1 MVHVK
6 DRLVVRS
13 LFRCLSGLVFQHVVL
28 LLTHFN
34 GAQLQKTGPPEP
46 IKVMVGDDTVLPCH
60 LEPPMDAVQMTIEW
74 GRPDLNPRFAYVWH
88 NGQEL
93 LGDQNIAYKGRTAL
107 SVSKL
112 KQGDVSLRLSK
123 VKVSDNGSYRCYIP
137 RQTKEYFV
145 ELVVGA
151 VSAAGISLAGLD
163 KSSSGVV
170 LQCESKG
177 WYPEPEVLWL
187 DGEGNVLSAGPTET
201 VRGPDD
207 LYTVSSRVTVDKRHG
222 HRFTCRVQQNIINQT
237 RETHIDVPADFF
249 MTSSNCSASVTI
261 SVLFG
266 LMLIFAVV
274 FFVWKLRQNKTGSM
288 SETSAQNTDK
298 ENESRDQLMTKS
310 KNLGYLDKKK
320 AKLDEDFQ
328 RKKEEQKHMEQTLRT
343 LTELR
348 EELEKQNEKLKAEKE
363 KLGTLAEEYEKKMNS
378 VDEEVNKKEGDKMDN
393 KVQGYLKLKQVFTEI
408 KWKLEERKKEPQ
420 TLQLITEKLMK
431 GTFDEIKRIT
441 ERKEEVEKHMEQ
453 IKEQLEETE
462 KQREEIQAKH
472 KSVREEK
479 KSDFNNLI
487 I

>member
-1 MVHVK
+1 MCHCN
-6 DRLVVRS
+6 RFASWLI
-13 LFRCLSGLVFQHVVL
+13 VL
-28 LLTHFN
+28 LRLSLST
-34 GAQLQKTGPPEP
+34 GQSQLICSPRS
-46 IKVMVGDDTVLPCH
+46 VVALAGDNVILPCR
-60 LEPPMDAVQMTIEW
+60 LEPPISASSRVVEW
-74 GRPDLNPRFAYVWH
+74 TRPGLD
-88 NGQEL
+88 QEYIHVHQDGKLIYQSQNL
-93 LGDQNIAYKGRTAL
+93 LYNHRTAL
-107 SVSKL
+107 FVDQLKNGNVSMKL
-112 KQGDVSLRLSK
+112 FS
-123 VKVSDNGSYRCYIP
+123 VKVSDAGRYKCFIP
-137 RQTKEYFV
+137 SLWKEAF
-145 ELVVGA
+145 LQLTVGA
-151 VSAAGISLAGLD
+151 VSSPVIAEINVT
-163 KSSSGVV
+163 SSGVL
-170 LQCESKG
+170 LQCESEG

-207 LYTVSSRVTVDKRHG
+207 LYTVSSRVTVEKRHG
-222 HRFTCRVQQNIINQT
+222 NRFTCRVQQNIINQT
-237 RETHIDVPADFF
+237 RETHIHVPADFF
-249 MTSSNCSASVTI
+249 MTSPSCSASVTI

-266 LMLIFAVV
+266 LMLILTVV
-274 FFVWKLRQNKTGSM
+274 FFFVWKLRQNKTV
-288 SETSAQNTDK
+288 Q
-298 ENESRDQLMTKS
+298 ENKSRDQLKS

-363 KLGTLAEEYEKKMNS
+363 ESETLAEEYEKKMNS

-393 KVQGYLKLKQVFTEI
+393 KVQGYLKLKDVFKEV

-441 ERKEEVEKHMEQ
+441 VRKEEVEKHMEQ

-462 KQREEIQAKH
+462 KQREEIQGNH

-479 KSDFNNLI
+479 KSDFNNLVI
-487 I
+487 

>member
-137 RQTKEYFV
+137 RQSKEYFV

-237 RETHIDVPADFF
+237 RETHIDVPGQSQLICSPRSVVALAGDNVILPCRLEPPISASSRVVEWTRPGLDPEYIHVHQDGKRIYQSQNPLYNYRTALFVDQLKNGNVSIKLFSVKVSDAGRYKCFIPSLWKEAFLQLTVGAVSSPVIAEINVTSSGVLLQCESEGWYPEPEVLWLDSEGNVLSAGPTETVRGPDDLYTVSSRVTVDKRHGNRFTCRVQQNIINQSRETQIHVPADFF
-249 MTSSNCSASVTI
+249 MTSSSCSASVTI

-266 LMLIFAVV
+266 LMLILTVV
-274 FFVWKLRQNKTGSM
+274 FFLFGN
-288 SETSAQNTDK
+288 
-298 ENESRDQLMTKS
+298 
-310 KNLGYLDKKK
+310 
-320 AKLDEDFQ
+320 
-328 RKKEEQKHMEQTLRT
+328 
-343 LTELR
+343 
-348 EELEKQNEKLKAEKE
+348 
-363 KLGTLAEEYEKKMNS
+363 
-378 VDEEVNKKEGDKMDN
+378 
-393 KVQGYLKLKQVFTEI
+393 
-408 KWKLEERKKEPQ
+408 
-420 TLQLITEKLMK
+420 
-431 GTFDEIKRIT
+431 
-441 ERKEEVEKHMEQ
+441 
-453 IKEQLEETE
+453 
-462 KQREEIQAKH
+462 
-472 KSVREEK
+472 
-479 KSDFNNLI
+479 
-487 I
+487 